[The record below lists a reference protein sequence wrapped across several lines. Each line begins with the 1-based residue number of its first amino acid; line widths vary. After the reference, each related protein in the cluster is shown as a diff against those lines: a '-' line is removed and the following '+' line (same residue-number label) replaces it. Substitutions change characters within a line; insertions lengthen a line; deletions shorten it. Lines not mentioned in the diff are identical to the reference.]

1 MHTSSLRKNAFPL
14 RLGACGALGCAL
26 SYLVGFIMI
35 FWIEPGVQLHA
46 EKKLNFV
53 LQNGVIFQ
61 AWYFFIFIGFS
72 LFFLL
77 LLRAIK
83 QWLGPEES
91 LGYYLTNMF
100 GFIWASY
107 IFVCGLISILTIQY
121 VLSLSP
127 TDQHTVW
134 MVIFL
139 MQTGLGDGA
148 EWVGG
153 IWLTTVSWHLLN
165 TDRGSKV
172 TNALGLISGFSGCF
186 TVLPGFALAG
196 VIFGLS
202 QLVWFILIARHLLRL
217 SSVEN
222 GGHSHPVNRPV

>member
-1 MHTSSLRKNAFPL
+1 MYAFKPQKNSFHFV
-14 RLGACGALGCAL
+14 LGACGALGCAL
-26 SYLVGFIMI
+26 CYLVGFIMI

-46 EKKLNFV
+46 EKKLNYV
-53 LQNGVIFQ
+53 LQNGLVFQ
-61 AWYFFIFIGFS
+61 TWYFFVFLGFS

-83 QWLGPEES
+83 QWIGPDES

-100 GFIWASY
+100 GFIWSSY

-127 TDQHTVW
+127 DQQRGVW

-139 MQTGLGDGA
+139 MQSGLGDGA

-153 IWLTTVSWHLLN
+153 IWLTTSSWHLLSI
-165 TDRGSKV
+165 GKGPKIISI
-172 TNALGLISGFSGCF
+172 LGLISGFSGCF
-186 TVLPGFALAG
+186 TLIPGFAFAG

-202 QLVWFILIARHLLRL
+202 QLVWFILIAKHLLLL
-217 SSVEN
+217 SSLHDRSFGLTVT
-222 GGHSHPVNRPV
+222 R